1 MINESWKNAL
11 LFHHQ
16 NWTIKENKIAE
27 VSFSC
32 GGGCILLFTR
42 NLLERKQVLL
52 FSSFVVISSE
62 FIGFTAPDPFSGNL
76 INMAA
81 AKMRKVLFPSK
92 SPGFLT
98 RAIKGI
104 RNTEIHNLQK
114 QLCVRFISFWLLR
127 AEKFVFL
134 LACAVSVFKQ
144 QNICE
149 RLISSRFQLVK
160 ASGLIQHR

>member
-1 MINESWKNAL
+1 M
-11 LFHHQ
+11 
-16 NWTIKENKIAE
+16 IKENSFAE
-27 VSFSC
+27 VSFSNC
-32 GGGCILLFTR
+32 GRCVPLSREIYSRGSML
-42 NLLERKQVLL
+42 VLL

-62 FIGFTAPDPFSGNL
+62 FIGFRAPDLFAGNL

-81 AKMRKVLFPSK
+81 AKMRKVLFPSN

-98 RAIKGI
+98 SAIKGI

-114 QLCVRFISFWLLR
+114 PLCVRFILFWLLR

-134 LACAVSVFKQ
+134 LACAVSVFMQ
-144 QNICE
+144 ENICE

-160 ASGLIQHR
+160 RSGLIQHR